1 LLRDLSSTKKEGG
14 ADSDVESRIRAEVV
28 GKITQKLMQ
37 LAGGDGA
44 TLPSADQLVKNAAD
58 QSQKKENGVVVESG
72 QQETQPSAPKEAT
85 SAPWLESDECT
96 SCDECININSKIF
109 AYNDEKQAY
118 IKDPNAGPYQDLVI
132 AAEKCTAQVIH
143 PGLPADPNAKDMEKW
158 IKRGEKFN

>member
-1 LLRDLSSTKKEGG
+1 
-14 ADSDVESRIRAEVV
+14 VV

-44 TLPSADQLVKNAAD
+44 TMPSADQLVKKTAG
-58 QSQKKENGVVVESG
+58 QSQDTQKKENVAVADSAPHVAE
-72 QQETQPSAPKEAT
+72 PSAPKEAT
-85 SAPWLESDECT
+85 SSPWIESDECT
-96 SCDECININSKIF
+96 TCDECININSKIF
-109 AYNDEKQAY
+109 AYNEDKQAY
-118 IKDPNAGPYQDLVI
+118 IKDPKAGPYQDLVI